1 MLDDLPIVVEA
12 EYVDAGPVVFAG
24 PSLMAMQDHQISF
37 GDGALEIDSAPT
49 GSLRLKKQL
58 VEFLGVTLVLL
69 ELGVHRKQLLP

>member
-49 GSLRLKKQL
+49 GSLRLKSSS
-58 VEFLGVTLVLL
+58 
-69 ELGVHRKQLLP
+69 